1 MTNWFNLLSV
11 LTRRGRS
18 SPGYPRASFNSTV
31 TPILCDGLEA
41 QDTDRDV
48 TCQSFITIPKKLDY
62 FLQPGQSPALTARKS
77 PFCTLAVQSSR
88 KWSCLAFELRR
99 NPMTIFCLP
108 EPEFLGRRATAPSV
122 CDRRIAERSGRFP
135 ENLAKSTST
144 RIA

>member
-31 TPILCDGLEA
+31 TPILRDELDA
-41 QDTDRDV
+41 QDANRDV

-62 FLQPGQSPALTARKS
+62 FLQPGRSPALTAHKS
-77 PFCTLAVQSSR
+77 HFCTLAVQSSR
-88 KWSCLAFELRR
+88 KWSCLAFELKR

-108 EPEFLGRRATAPSV
+108 EPDLLGRRETASSV
-122 CDRRIAERSGRFP
+122 CDRRIAERSGRSP
-135 ENLAKSTST
+135 ENLSMLTST